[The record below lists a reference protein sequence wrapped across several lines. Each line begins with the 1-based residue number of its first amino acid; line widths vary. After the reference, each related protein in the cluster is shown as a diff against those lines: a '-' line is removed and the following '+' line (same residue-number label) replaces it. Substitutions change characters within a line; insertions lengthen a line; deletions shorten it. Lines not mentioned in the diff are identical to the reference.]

1 MNRLS
6 RILWVIAF
14 ICLAVFTVQKISNNF
29 FLFADKVAV
38 AEPIPEVLNVASPNS
53 SLPGPLKATST
64 RPASSRQSATISA
77 RDVITLTNKERIREG
92 LAALGENTV
101 LDQAALYKAKDIL
114 KRKYFAH
121 VAPDGET
128 MSMIATR
135 EGYSYL
141 VVGENLALGDFS
153 TAASLVDAWM
163 KSPGHRANIL
173 NGSYREIG
181 VAVAQGIYEG
191 QLSIVSV
198 QVFATPRSV
207 CPVVDASIKARL
219 DMQEAALTAA
229 RKTLDTLKSELE
241 SLRSTD
247 PDLYNQKV
255 SEFNTRVAD
264 YNNFVERQKQEVA
277 DYNKT
282 VTAVNQCMEGLQ

>member
-6 RILWVIAF
+6 SILWVIAF
-14 ICLAVFTVQKISNNF
+14 IFLGIFAVQKISTNF

-38 AEPIPEVLNVASPNS
+38 VEPIPQVLNVASPNS
-53 SLPGPLKATST
+53 SMPGPLKATST
-64 RPASSRQSATISA
+64 RPTSSRQSATISA
-77 RDVITLTNKERIREG
+77 RDVITFTNKERVRAG
-92 LAALGENTV
+92 LAALGENTI
-101 LDQAALYKAKDIL
+101 LDQAALYKAKDML

-128 MSMIATR
+128 MSTIATR
-135 EGYSYL
+135 EGYAYL

-163 KSPGHRANIL
+163 NSPGHRANIL

-207 CPVVDASIKARL
+207 CPIVDATIKTRL
-219 DMQEAALTAA
+219 DAQEAALTAA
-229 RKTLDTLKSELE
+229 HKTLDTLKGELE

-255 SEFNTRVAD
+255 SEFNARVAD

-277 DYNKT
+277 EYNKT
-282 VTAVNQCMEGLQ
+282 VTATNKCIQVLQ